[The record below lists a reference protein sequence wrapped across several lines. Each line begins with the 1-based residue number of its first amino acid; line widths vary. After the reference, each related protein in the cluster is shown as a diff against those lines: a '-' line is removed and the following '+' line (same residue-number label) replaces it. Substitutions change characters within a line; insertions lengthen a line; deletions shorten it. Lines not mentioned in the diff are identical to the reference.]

1 MTAPRGALGSS
12 PVRPAPGQT
21 RVTVPVM
28 AVTWAGCYLLA
39 NVIAAIA
46 VAITGHADT
55 DPGAQ
60 PVWVLA
66 VAACALWIPF
76 MVALDRV
83 SDRWGTGR
91 FRVDFALGFR
101 RIDLLGLPIGVLSQ
115 LVLVALVNRVL
126 RDAFPGT
133 FTTERVEE
141 RARELYDRAQ
151 GAWLIVLVIVVV
163 LAAPLVEEI
172 IYRGFV
178 QGTLRAR
185 YADVLALVIAA
196 VWFTVIHLNPVEF
209 PGLFAFAVV
218 LGACF
223 QGTKRLGMPILAH
236 MAFNATGLALVAGS

>member
-12 PVRPAPGQT
+12 TVRPAPGQT
-21 RVTVPVM
+21 HFTVPVM
-28 AVTWAGCYLLA
+28 AATWAGCYLVA
-39 NVIAAIA
+39 NLVAAVA

-55 DPGAQ
+55 DPAAQ

-66 VAACALWIPF
+66 VAATALWVPF
-76 MVALDRV
+76 VVALHRV

-91 FRVDFALGFR
+91 FRVDFGLRLR
-101 RIDLLGLPIGVLSQ
+101 RIDFIGIPIGVLSQ

-151 GAWLIVLVIVVV
+151 GAWLIVLVVVV
-163 LAAPLVEEI
+163 VVAAPLVEEI
-172 IYRGFV
+172 VYRGFV

-209 PGLFAFAVV
+209 PGLFAFALV

-223 QGTKRLGMPILAH
+223 QGTQRLGMPILAH